1 MTRAASVSRF
11 ILRFAILF
19 PTALVKQRNFFPE
32 KRKTEKL
39 GHPALPKSVFF
50 LTRFPGTV
58 QSKRSAEEADR
69 YTAQMPFHVSTSRFV
84 YSIGFEFEFV
94 LVQVQGNKA
103 KQAG

>member
-1 MTRAASVSRF
+1 MTRGASVSRF

-19 PTALVKQRNFFPE
+19 STSLILKGNYFPE
-32 KRKTEKL
+32 KRKTEKP
-39 GHPALPKSVFF
+39 GHPPFPKSVFF

-84 YSIGFEFEFV
+84 YSIGFELV